1 MTESGVLMYATDA
14 ARTARPLLL
23 LLLLLGTGRSD
34 AADLVR
40 GVRYKL
46 SAGDLPS
53 AEAAVEDYRAKNG
66 TDPEAL
72 DAIGWLSRGA
82 EMLGQREKAA
92 LLVAEL
98 RRLIPAEQPD
108 LLLPLGAAIEVE
120 AKLRAASDGRGAAL
134 RFLEGE
140 LGRARAVSLRSRIR
154 KNMNRLSLEGES
166 APAVGAA
173 LSVGPEPPRLETLR
187 GRPVLLYLWARGCG
201 DCRAQAGAL
210 GKVVERF
217 APRGLAVL
225 APTRLYGTGADGK
238 PATPAEERE
247 AIAAEWGS
255 FPSPLA
261 SVPVPID
268 EETMVRYGAS
278 ATPTFVLVDR
288 KGVVRLYTP
297 TRLTEAELSRRI
309 EELLAE
315 ES

>member
-1 MTESGVLMYATDA
+1 MNRIFVGRTSPALA
-14 ARTARPLLL
+14 ALLL
-23 LLLLLGTGRSD
+23 AVAADGQ

-40 GVRYKL
+40 SVRYKL

-53 AEAAVEDYRAKNG
+53 AEAAVEDHRAKNG
-66 TDPEAL
+66 TDAEAL
-72 DAIGWLSRGA
+72 DAIGWLARGA
-82 EMLGQREKAA
+82 EMFGQREKAA
-92 LLVAEL
+92 RLVSEL
-98 RRLIPAEQPD
+98 RRLVPGETPE
-108 LLLPLGAAIEVE
+108 LLIPLGAAIEVE

-140 LGRARAVSLRSRIR
+140 LARARAVSLRSRIR
-154 KNMNRLSLEGES
+154 KNMNRLSLEGER
-166 APAVGAA
+166 APAVGSTLA
-173 LSVGPEPPRLETLR
+173 VGPASPPLETLR

-210 GKVVERF
+210 GRIVERY
-217 APRGLAVL
+217 APRGLKVL

-238 PATPAEERE
+238 TAGPAEERE
-247 AIAAEWGS
+247 AIAAEWAT
-255 FPSPLA
+255 FPAALA

-288 KGVVRLYTP
+288 SGVVRLYTP
-297 TRLTEAELSRRI
+297 TRLSEAELSRRI